1 MAQILLAMAESGVAM
16 LAFFNSNG
24 QTMMEAAFLTRGGSI
39 SFGAIIRVMVVGM
52 AQILLAMAEA
62 GMAMLAFFNSNG
74 QTMMEA
80 AF

>member
-1 MAQILLAMAESGVAM
+1 MAQILLV
-16 LAFFNSNG
+16 
-24 QTMMEAAFLTRGGSI
+24 
-39 SFGAIIRVMVVGM
+39 
-52 AQILLAMAEA
+52 MAEA

>member
-1 MAQILLAMAESGVAM
+1 M
-16 LAFFNSNG
+16 
-24 QTMMEAAFLTRGGSI
+24 
-39 SFGAIIRVMVVGM
+39 GM